1 MKAGTKRRF
10 GFAAGVVSLIVASG
24 NLAIFYWVDWFS
36 FLFLGPI
43 ALCAALIAFAHGSWR
58 IACVAGFLSI
68 CSSVL
73 AATARRPFY
82 SWQLVLLCGSIATAC
97 LLAWWLWAKYRKVR
111 TIKTRRLL
119 ATWLAGIQRGL
130 GPLLGAA
137 SLAMGL
143 IVWLEFDLAYCSAFG
158 GHLTEA
164 FETFAP
170 NGMEVALL
178 SSSAFLTGVTAIG
191 CGAWRLGTLATH
203 VSVGAL
209 VALNHVLYSTQVFEI
224 VLLTA
229 PLALLYQPFTLAPLH
244 PLYNPWIAAI
254 LAATLFVTWIVGGR
268 RRHTRG

>member
-1 MKAGTKRRF
+1 MKAGTKRRL
-10 GFAAGVVSLIVASG
+10 GFAAGVFSLIVASG
-24 NLAIFYWVDWFS
+24 NLAIFYWVDTFS
-36 FLFLGPI
+36 FMFLGPI
-43 ALCAALIAFAHGSWR
+43 ALCAALIAVVHGSWR

-97 LLAWWLWAKYRKVR
+97 MLAWWLWANYRKNR
-111 TIKTRRLL
+111 TIKNRPLL
-119 ATWLAGIQRGL
+119 APWHAGIQRGL
-130 GPLLGAA
+130 GPLLGAV
-137 SLAMGL
+137 SLTMGL
-143 IVWLEFDLAYCSAFG
+143 IVWLEFDLAYCSVFG
-158 GHLTEA
+158 GHLTEE

-170 NGMEVALL
+170 NGRAVAFL

-209 VALNHVLYSTQVFEI
+209 VALNHILYSIQVFEFF
-224 VLLTA
+224 LLTA

-254 LAATLFVTWIVGGR
+254 LAGILSFTWIVGR
-268 RRHTRG
+268 RRNLTG